1 MRHFLKES
9 RIRAPRAR
17 VFAFHERPD
26 AFKLLTPPW
35 APVQIIQPAPSLKPG
50 SRAIMRLKFG
60 FFSAKCVA
68 EHVDYEPGVLFSD
81 RQIVGPFG
89 HWFHR
94 HRFLDDGEGGTIYRD
109 ELDYLPPLGP
119 IGALLGGPILES
131 KLKRLF
137 DFRHEVVR
145 RACEEGPARDAGEA

>member
-1 MRHFLKES
+1 MKHFLKES
-9 RIRAPRAR
+9 RIRAPRAE

-26 AFKLLTPPW
+26 ALQLLTPPW
-35 APVQIIQPAPSLKPG
+35 EKAQIVKLPGSLRPG
-50 SRAIMRLKFG
+50 SRAIVRLKLG
-60 FFSAKCVA
+60 FFTVECVA

-81 RQIVGPFG
+81 RQVVGPFG

-109 ELDYLPPLGP
+109 EIEYLPPLGP
-119 IGALLGGPILES
+119 IGAFFGGPMLES
-131 KLKRLF
+131 KLQRLF

-145 RACEEGPARDAGEA
+145 RACEGGQDRDANQG